1 MAGAGYFG
9 VSIASRGSRPGGE
22 IVIEEWLTTSATGVW
37 MILVSSLVIYGAVI
51 LVVRLNGLRTF
62 SKMSSFDFA
71 VTVAIG
77 SLIASV
83 AATSISLTDGVVA
96 LVAIVAF
103 QRVLAMARRR
113 TAVET
118 VVDNRPILLM
128 AGEQMITEHMGES
141 RITPSDLRAKLRE
154 ANVTEWSQVR
164 AVVLETTGDVSVL
177 TGDSLDPSLLEG
189 VIGAERL

>member
-1 MAGAGYFG
+1 M
-9 VSIASRGSRPGGE
+9 
-22 IVIEEWLTTSATGVW
+22 IEEWLTTSATGVW

-128 AGEQMITEHMGES
+128 TGEQMITEHMGES

>member
-1 MAGAGYFG
+1 MSNSVPPAPVLASHTVDTVTDWFASSWSEAGA
-9 VSIASRGSRPGGE
+9 VVASTVA
-22 IVIEEWLTTSATGVW
+22 IFVV
-37 MILVSSLVIYGAVI
+37 VI
-51 LVVRLNGLRTF
+51 LLTRIVGLRSF

-128 AGEQMITEHMGES
+128 AGEQMITEHMGDS

>member
-1 MAGAGYFG
+1 
-9 VSIASRGSRPGGE
+9 
-22 IVIEEWLTTSATGVW
+22 VIEEWLSTSVTELW

-83 AATSISLTDGVVA
+83 AATSTSLTNGVVA

-113 TAVET
+113 TDVET

-141 RITPSDLRAKLRE
+141 RITPADLRAKLRA
-154 ANVTEWSQVR
+154 ANVTEWSQIR
-164 AVVLETTGDVSVL
+164 AVVLETTGDVSVV

>member
-1 MAGAGYFG
+1 M
-9 VSIASRGSRPGGE
+9 
-22 IVIEEWLTTSATGVW
+22 IEEWLSTSMTEVW

-83 AATSISLTDGVVA
+83 AATSTSLTNGVIA

-103 QRVLAMARRR
+103 QRLLAMARRR

-128 AGEQMITEHMGES
+128 IGPQMITEHMARS
-141 RITPSDLRAKLRE
+141 RITPVDLRAKLRE
-154 ANVTEWSQVR
+154 ANVTDWSQIR
-164 AVVLETTGDVSVL
+164 AVVMETTGDVSVL
-177 TGDSLDPSLLEG
+177 TGASLDPSLLEG

>member
-1 MAGAGYFG
+1 M
-9 VSIASRGSRPGGE
+9 
-22 IVIEEWLTTSATGVW
+22 IEEWLSTSATEVW

-83 AATSISLTDGVVA
+83 AATSTSLTNGVLA

-103 QRVLAMARRR
+103 QRVLAMARRH

-118 VVDNRPILLM
+118 GVDNRPILLM
-128 AGEQMITEHMGES
+128 AGEQIITEHMARS
-141 RITPSDLRAKLRE
+141 RITPADLRAKLRE
-154 ANVTEWSQVR
+154 ANVTQWSQIR
-164 AVVLETTGDVSVL
+164 AVVMETTGDVSVL

>member
-1 MAGAGYFG
+1 M
-9 VSIASRGSRPGGE
+9 
-22 IVIEEWLTTSATGVW
+22 IEEWLTTSATGVW